1 VNWSP
6 APVAEVWPDTV
17 TVTSTAPV
25 PAGLVAV
32 QLEVELQETPVAAL
46 PVPKS
51 TVVSPEVVEN
61 PVPVIV
67 TAVPPEAGP
76 VVGLMLVTVGALPD
90 AS

>member
-1 VNWSP
+1 
-6 APVAEVWPDTV
+6 VAEVWLDTV

>member
-1 VNWSP
+1 MSP
-6 APVAEVWPDTV
+6 APVAEVWLDTV